1 MDGRHSPRAICFR
14 LPALKRSP
22 VSAATTLRQVGER
35 LPARWPV
42 PFFDP
47 LRMTNNASTFSD
59 QPDPHA
65 MVQVPE
71 AQLTELTRRALSRM
85 GLTEPHVAAIARV
98 IVAGQRDAC
107 QSHGVYRLLSCADAV
122 RAGKV
127 RLDAEPVAVANGSP
141 IVRVDAQFG
150 FSPLAFERGL
160 PELVAAAKRHGLGA
174 LVIRHCFH
182 FSALW
187 PEIEA
192 ITAHGLAALALTPS
206 HAWVAPAG
214 GKRPLF
220 GTNPIAFGWP
230 RPGPH
235 PYVFDF
241 ATSAIARGDLELH
254 RRAGQPLPEGCG
266 VDADCRPS
274 TDPVAVAQ
282 GAMLAFGGHKGSALA
297 TMVELM
303 AGALIGDWTSRE
315 SQTFDDGA
323 GVAPCHGELI
333 LAFDPAAFGGEDAG
347 AQQQRAEQLFAA
359 ITDQGARLPSQRRFA
374 ARARS
379 QAEGIAVPAGLYR
392 DVVALAG

>member
-1 MDGRHSPRAICFR
+1 MNPTSSNSP
-14 LPALKRSP
+14 
-22 VSAATTLRQVGER
+22 
-35 LPARWPV
+35 
-42 PFFDP
+42 
-47 LRMTNNASTFSD
+47 
-59 QPDPHA
+59 A
-65 MVQVPE
+65 MVHVPE
-71 AQLTELTRRALSRM
+71 AELSKLVHRALARM
-85 GLTEPHVAAIARV
+85 GLSDAHVQAIAKV

-107 QSHGVYRLLSCADAV
+107 QSHGVYRLISCVDAV

-127 RLDAEPVAVANGSP
+127 QLEVEPVVTASGGP
-141 IVRVDAQFG
+141 IVQVDAKYG

-160 PELVAAAKRHGLGA
+160 PTLVEATRRHGLGA

-214 GKRPLF
+214 GSKPLF

-230 RPGPH
+230 RPGPY

-266 VDADCRPS
+266 VDVNGQPS
-274 TDPVAVAQ
+274 TDPVAVAR
-282 GAMLAFGGHKGSALA
+282 GAMLAFGGHKGSALS
-297 TMVELM
+297 TLVELM

-315 SQTFDDGA
+315 SLAFDDGA
-323 GVAPCHGELI
+323 GVTPC
-333 LAFDPAAFGGEDAG
+333 
-347 AQQQRAEQLFAA
+347 
-359 ITDQGARLPSQRRFA
+359 
-374 ARARS
+374 
-379 QAEGIAVPAGLYR
+379 
-392 DVVALAG
+392 

>member
-1 MDGRHSPRAICFR
+1 MNPTSSNSP
-14 LPALKRSP
+14 
-22 VSAATTLRQVGER
+22 
-35 LPARWPV
+35 
-42 PFFDP
+42 
-47 LRMTNNASTFSD
+47 
-59 QPDPHA
+59 A
-65 MVQVPE
+65 MVNVP
-71 AQLTELTRRALSRM
+71 AAELSKLVHRALARM
-85 GLTEPHVAAIARV
+85 GLSDAHVQAIAKV

-107 QSHGVYRLLSCADAV
+107 QSHGVYRLISCVDAV

-127 RLDAEPVAVANGSP
+127 QLEVEPVVTASGGP
-141 IVRVDAQFG
+141 IVQVDAKYG

-160 PELVAAAKRHGLGA
+160 PTLVEATRRHGLGA

-214 GKRPLF
+214 GSKPLF

-230 RPGPH
+230 RPGPY

-266 VDADCRPS
+266 VDADGQPS
-274 TDPVAVAQ
+274 TDPVAVAR
-282 GAMLAFGGHKGSALA
+282 GAMLAFGGHKGSALS

-315 SQTFDDGA
+315 SLAFDDGA
-323 GVAPCHGELI
+323 GVTPCHGELI
-333 LAFDPAAFGGEDAG
+333 LAFNPLALGGGDAD
-347 AQQQRAEQLFAA
+347 AQTARAEHLLNA
-359 ITDQGARLPSQRRFA
+359 ISDQARLPSQRRFT
-374 ARARS
+374 ARERS
-379 QAEGIAVPAGLYR
+379 QAEGIAVPAAMYQDILQ
-392 DVVALAG
+392 LAD

>member
-1 MDGRHSPRAICFR
+1 MVH
-14 LPALKRSP
+14 
-22 VSAATTLRQVGER
+22 VSEAELTTLV
-35 LPARWPV
+35 
-42 PFFDP
+42 
-47 LRMTNNASTFSD
+47 
-59 QPDPHA
+59 H
-65 MVQVPE
+65 
-71 AQLTELTRRALSRM
+71 RALARM
-85 GLTEPHVAAIARV
+85 GLSDAQVQAIGRV

-127 RLDAEPVAVANGSP
+127 QLNAEPVVSASGGP
-141 IVRVDAQFG
+141 IVRVDAQYG

-160 PELVAAAKRHGLGA
+160 PALVDATRRHGLGA

-214 GKRPLF
+214 GSQPLF

-266 VDADCRPS
+266 VDADGQPS
-274 TDPVAVAQ
+274 TDPAAVAR
-282 GAMLAFGGHKGSALA
+282 GAMLAFGGHKGSALS

-315 SQTFDDGA
+315 SQVYDEGA
-323 GVAPCHGELI
+323 GVTPCHGELI
-333 LAFDPAAFGGEDAG
+333 LAFDPLKFCDGDAA
-347 AQQQRAEQLFAA
+347 AQTARAEDLLNA
-359 ITDQGARLPSQRRFA
+359 ISNQARLPSQRRFN
-374 ARARS
+374 ARVRS
-379 QAEGIAVPAGLYR
+379 QAEGIAVPAALYQ
-392 DVVALAG
+392 DIVKLAGS

>member
-1 MDGRHSPRAICFR
+1 MVH
-14 LPALKRSP
+14 
-22 VSAATTLRQVGER
+22 VSEADLTTLV
-35 LPARWPV
+35 
-42 PFFDP
+42 
-47 LRMTNNASTFSD
+47 
-59 QPDPHA
+59 H
-65 MVQVPE
+65 
-71 AQLTELTRRALSRM
+71 RALARM
-85 GLTEPHVAAIARV
+85 GLSDAQVQAIGSV

-127 RLDAEPVAVANGSP
+127 QLNAEPVVSASGGP
-141 IVRVDAQFG
+141 IVRVDAQYG

-160 PELVAAAKRHGLGA
+160 PALVEATRRHGLGA

-187 PEIEA
+187 PEIE
-192 ITAHGLAALALTPS
+192 ILTAKGLAALALTPS

-214 GKRPLF
+214 GSQPLF

-230 RPGPH
+230 RPGPY

-266 VDADCRPS
+266 VDANGEPS
-274 TDPVAVAQ
+274 TDPVAVAR
-282 GAMLAFGGHKGSALA
+282 GAMLACGGHKGSALS

-315 SQTFDDGA
+315 SQAYDEGA
-323 GVAPCHGELI
+323 GVTPCHGELI
-333 LAFDPAAFGGEDAG
+333 LAFDPLKFCDGDAA
-347 AQQQRAEQLFAA
+347 AQTARAEDLLNA
-359 ITDQGARLPSQRRFA
+359 ISAQARLPSQRRFH
-374 ARARS
+374 ARLLS
-379 QAEGIAVPAGLYR
+379 QTEGIAVPSALYL
-392 DVVALAG
+392 DIVKLAGH